1 MNKIIK
7 YTLVVSLVVFVAG
20 CGLMTP
26 ATPSAQPK
34 HKVSAEEDFYALV
47 ALHAEQGKSYK
58 EAAKIFETLYK
69 KTNNKEYLYR
79 SLENSIVAKEYD
91 DALKHIADVTKGG
104 FEDKRLVRLKVVALI
119 ESKQLLEAQKT
130 ALVLVEKTKEP
141 QDYELV
147 GDIYVQLAE
156 YESALQY
163 YTQGYEIDFS
173 EHFVNKI
180 AIVYYAQM
188 HQLQKAIDTLETHIS
203 GHGCSKVVCERL
215 LALYSKQNNLDGIL
229 KTYKKLYSL
238 EKNPEIAQKI
248 IQIYG
253 YKKDYLS
260 LISFLEHDYS
270 DDEML
275 LQLYSVVKNYP
286 KAYKLAGKLYKET
299 GDIHFLAQNA
309 IFEYEIKGNKSAN
322 ELVKRVI
329 EKLKKVVEEDPSP
342 VYKNYLGY
350 IMIDHNLNVKKGM
363 SYIREVLKVQPD
375 SSFYLDSLAWG
386 YYRLGNCTKAHK
398 IMNKVVKMKGG
409 DEPEVQSHVKKIN
422 QCLVKKRK
430 K

>member
-1 MNKIIK
+1 M
-7 YTLVVSLVVFVAG
+7 FAG
-20 CGLMTP
+20 CSVV
-26 ATPSAQPK
+26 TPSHNEQHN
-34 HKVSAEEDFYALV
+34 HKVSAEEDFYTLV
-47 ALHAEQGKSYK
+47 ALQTEQGKSYK
-58 EAAKIFETLYK
+58 EAAKIFSTLYE
-69 KTNNKEYLYR
+69 KTKNKEYLYR
-79 SLENSIVAKEYD
+79 SLENSIVAKEYESVLKRVDAITHGSVD
-91 DALKHIADVTKGG
+91 DT
-104 FEDKRLVRLKVVALI
+104 RLVRLKIVALI
-119 ESKQLLEAQKT
+119 ESKQLLDAQKT
-130 ALVLVEKTKEP
+130 ALKLVEKTKEV

-147 GDIYVQLAE
+147 GDIYTQLKE
-156 YESALQY
+156 YESALKY
-163 YTQGYEIDFS
+163 YKQGYEIDYN
-173 EHFVNKI
+173 EHLVSKI
-180 AIVYYAQM
+180 AILYYSQM
-188 HQLQKAIDTLETHIS
+188 HQLQNAIDVLELHTS

-215 LALYSKQNNLDGIL
+215 LALYGKQNNLDGIL

-260 LISFLEHDYS
+260 LISFLEDDYS

-286 KAYKLAGKLYKET
+286 KAYKLAGKLYKQT

-309 IFEYEIKGNKSAN
+309 IFEYEIKGNKSEDA
-322 ELVKRVI
+322 LVKRVI
-329 EKLKKVVEEDPSP
+329 EKLTRVVEEDSSP

-350 IMIDHNLNVKKGM
+350 IMIDHNLDVKKGM
-363 SYIREVLKVQPD
+363 DYIREVLKVQPD

-386 YYRLGNCTKAHK
+386 YYKLGNCLKAHK

-409 DEPEVQSHVKKIN
+409 DEPEVLSHVKIIN
-422 QCLVKKRK
+422 KCLTEQRK